1 MFGASWLAV
10 AVSRCGLSRV
20 AVFWAGAAVAGLQ
33 AFGFGVLWLRLVVR
47 CLSSFEVA
55 GCWVLRFG
63 AFGFVG
69 FVRIHMAAGCG
80 VELPVWRTS
89 RFRGVGFG
97 VFLAQSRGFGVLGFG
112 VAGFWFQGLWLR
124 ACESL
129 WGFIAPSRGFELRV
143 FRVAG
148 FRLQGFRWLGFRLAA
163 FRGFVAHCRG
173 SWFEGLRR
181 CRLLLQAAGFQGSGR
196 VGFSVLWAY
205 SPGWRG

>member
-55 GCWVLRFG
+55 GCWVLGFG

-97 VFLAQSRGFGVLGFG
+97 VFWRSLAVSEFWASGLRAFGFRVCGCGLVNLFGVL
-112 VAGFWFQGLWLR
+112 
-124 ACESL
+124 
-129 WGFIAPSRGFELRV
+129 
-143 FRVAG
+143 
-148 FRLQGFRWLGFRLAA
+148 
-163 FRGFVAHCRG
+163 
-173 SWFEGLRR
+173 
-181 CRLLLQAAGFQGSGR
+181 
-196 VGFSVLWAY
+196 
-205 SPGWRG
+205 